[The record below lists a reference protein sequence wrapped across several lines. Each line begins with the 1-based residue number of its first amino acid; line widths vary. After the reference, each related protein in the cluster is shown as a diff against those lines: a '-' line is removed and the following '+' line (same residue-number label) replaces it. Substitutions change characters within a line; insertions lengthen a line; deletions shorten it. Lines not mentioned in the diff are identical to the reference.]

1 MNNNFSSFIAELR
14 KEQGL
19 TQKELA
25 DKVGVSDK
33 AVSRWENG
41 KNYPDIEIMQS
52 LGEIFKVSVSELL
65 QGERLETEAVISISE
80 QNVVKNIKKN
90 KMLKMVI
97 AVVVVLA
104 VIVSSVLGTVAIK
117 NAGNPLIENNIYL
130 PSKDIRSQLDN
141 IQSFIDPT
149 ESKDFNITW
158 LKVFLNSD
166 KEVSDFYVE
175 GVTDEDVYYHC
186 GCQNDTDTFI
196 YRHKE
201 AEEWT
206 AGFNCNQLIEFLD
219 VLDFSKIDKNY
230 SIANEYHIEFHD
242 YDYYDNYKF
251 ENNNG
256 AFYF

>member
-1 MNNNFSSFIAELR
+1 
-14 KEQGL
+14 
-19 TQKELA
+19 
-25 DKVGVSDK
+25 
-33 AVSRWENG
+33 
-41 KNYPDIEIMQS
+41 
-52 LGEIFKVSVSELL
+52 
-65 QGERLETEAVISISE
+65 
-80 QNVVKNIKKN
+80 
-90 KMLKMVI
+90 MVI
-97 AVVVVLA
+97 AVVAVLA
-104 VIVSSVLGTVAIK
+104 VIASSVLGTVAIK
-117 NAGNPLIENNIYL
+117 NARNPLIENNIYR

-149 ESKDFNITW
+149 ESKNFNITW

-166 KEVSDFYVE
+166 KEVSDFYIE
-175 GVTDEDVYYHC
+175 GVTGEDVYYHC
-186 GCQNDTDTFI
+186 GCQTDTDTFI

-230 SIANEYHIEFHD
+230 SVANEYHIDFHG

-256 AFYF
+256 ALYFVYNLNTKEFNPISTGDVIAGEYISVMINSVYEGQGSLLAQILVKAQY